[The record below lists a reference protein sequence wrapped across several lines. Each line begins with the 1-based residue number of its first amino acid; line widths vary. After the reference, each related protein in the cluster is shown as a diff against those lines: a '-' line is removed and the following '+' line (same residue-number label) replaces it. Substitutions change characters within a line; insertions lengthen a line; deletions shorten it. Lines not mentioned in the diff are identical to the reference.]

1 MAEFCCG
8 MEIFPKKILHLH
20 YLEQNRDPRWENDGN
35 NVFLCLCVT
44 KISPTLH
51 EFSTV
56 NSPHVERPASAFKGG
71 DERSQG
77 YLSQDPLT
85 HLSLEWNRPP
95 FEYVFF

>member
-1 MAEFCCG
+1 